1 MMDKENDVNRED
13 KSVNIM
19 DNNEELDD
27 LHEIR

>member
-1 MMDKENDVNRED
+1 MDKENDVNRED

-19 DNNEELDD
+19 NNNDDLDD

>member
-19 DNNEELDD
+19 NNNDDLDD

>member
-19 DNNEELDD
+19 GNNEELDD